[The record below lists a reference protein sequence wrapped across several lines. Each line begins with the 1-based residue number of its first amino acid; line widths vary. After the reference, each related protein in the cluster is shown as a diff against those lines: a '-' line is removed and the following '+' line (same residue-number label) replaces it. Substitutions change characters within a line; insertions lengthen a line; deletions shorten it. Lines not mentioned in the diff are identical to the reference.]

1 MAIPPDAEPSS
12 DPNSDTAPFDDSP
25 ADSGFSLNSTG
36 RDESPDTSQPG
47 ASPSS
52 SVESIMAGG
61 ESLLGEFRLLRL
73 LGSGGMANVY
83 LAEQTSLKR
92 KVALKILRP
101 DLLAD
106 DTYLERFTREA
117 KAAAGLNHA
126 NIVQV
131 FAVGEQGGLHYIA
144 QEYVQG
150 VNLREF
156 LSRKGPPEAGTAVH
170 ILRQVA
176 SALKAA
182 ADAGIVHRDIKPEN
196 ILLTRQGIVKVTDFG
211 LAQLN
216 RESDHTNL
224 TLTQVGTT
232 MGTPL
237 YMSPEQVNGARVD
250 HRSDIYSLGVTCYHL
265 LAGRPPFRGETAISV
280 AVQHVNQ
287 APEPL
292 SDSRSDLPRR
302 LCDLVHR
309 MMAKQPDDRVPDA
322 TTLLE
327 ELENLQRRLRL
338 PRGGATSEWIDYEP
352 PVSFWARATGWIP
365 EIDLDRWRGWLILP
379 AACLVIAVL
388 TGSVARLSRPPDPLQ
403 LESPRTGEAPK
414 LTRIEDQYAY
424 AMMVDNIPSW
434 QAVIDNFPGK
444 SLFANR
450 AKQKLAMRFLRLLR
464 IEDAEKIYNELSEAG
479 ESDPELMACGLAG
492 QAVIASIRDRFQES
506 QDIIAQRLVALREH
520 LGLEMESL
528 IRNTIARNR
537 EHVRIENQQGL
548 EELFRNAEASDQEPT
563 D

>member
-1 MAIPPDAEPSS
+1 MPIPPDAEPSS
-12 DPNSDTAPFDDSP
+12 DPNSDTAPIDD
-25 ADSGFSLNSTG
+25 AAVDRGFSVNSAAE
-36 RDESPDTSQPG
+36 DESPVPSQPDSTEPMT
-47 ASPSS
+47 A
-52 SVESIMAGG
+52 EG
-61 ESLLGEFRLLRL
+61 ESRLGEFRLLRL

-92 KVALKILRP
+92 KVALKVLRP

-106 DTYLERFTREA
+106 DTYLERFAREA

-156 LSRKGPPEAGTAVH
+156 LSRKGPPEAATAVH
-170 ILRQVA
+170 ILRQVG

-196 ILLTRQGIVKVTDFG
+196 ILLTRQGVVKVTDFG

-287 APEPL
+287 APDPL
-292 SDSRSDLPRR
+292 SGIRNDLPRR

-309 MMAKQPDDRVPDA
+309 MMAKQPDDRVSNA
-322 TTLLE
+322 ATLLE
-327 ELENLQRRLRL
+327 ELDNLQRRLRL
-338 PRGGATSEWIDYEP
+338 PHSGATSEWIDYEP
-352 PVSFWARATGWIP
+352 PVSFWSRATGWIP
-365 EIDLDRWRGWLILP
+365 EIDHDRWRGWLLLP
-379 AACLVIAVL
+379 VACLLIAVL

-403 LESPRTGEAPK
+403 LESPQSSGAP
-414 LTRIEDQYAY
+414 RMSRVEDQYAY

-434 QAVIDNFPGK
+434 QAVIKNFPGEK
-444 SLFANR
+444 LFANR
-450 AKQKLAMRFLRLLR
+450 AKQRLAMRFLRLLR
-464 IEDAEKIYNELSEAG
+464 IEDAQEIYDELSVAG
-479 ESDPELMACGLAG
+479 ESEPELVACGLAG
-492 QAVIASIRDRFQES
+492 QAIIASIRDRFQVS
-506 QDIIAQRLVALREH
+506 QDIIATRLLPLREN

-537 EHVRIENQQGL
+537 DHVRIENQQGL
-548 EELFRNAEASDQEPT
+548 EDLFRNAEANDDTST